1 MFKPHIALV
10 TAAAALGLASVAH
23 ADTIDGGGK
32 QAGSIIVDVRATDVI
47 PDSGSSIQTPNGVDT
62 GLTTH
67 VSDSIVPT
75 LGISYFFTDHI
86 AAELVL
92 GTSYHEISAVGGP
105 TNVLVHKTWVL
116 PPILSAQYHFAP
128 KSDISPYVGVGANYM
143 IFYSGRDDNG
153 FTVKLRDG
161 FGVSI
166 EGGVD
171 VALNKRTY
179 LNLDVKKVFFETKAT
194 INGGALNSS
203 VHLDPW
209 VPSLG
214 IGFRF

>member
-1 MFKPHIALV
+1 
-10 TAAAALGLASVAH
+10 
-23 ADTIDGGGK
+23 
-32 QAGSIIVDVRATDVI
+32 
-47 PDSGSSIQTPNGVDT
+47 
-62 GLTTH
+62 
-67 VSDSIVPT
+67 
-75 LGISYFFTDHI
+75 
-86 AAELVL
+86 
-92 GTSYHEISAVGGP
+92 
-105 TNVLVHKTWVL
+105 
-116 PPILSAQYHFAP
+116 
-128 KSDISPYVGVGANYM
+128 M